1 MVMNISFILELILK
15 NLIKKILKRHEKTR
29 ASGEEAQVNI
39 EIIEKQMFILTEL
52 VVKLA
57 RVYYDSQ
64 VFIIDLHSRKKSYRA
79 KIIIYKL

>member
-1 MVMNISFILELILK
+1 MK
-15 NLIKKILKRHEKTR
+15 KTR

-57 RVYYDSQ
+57 RDYFDCQ
-64 VFIIDLHSRKKSYRA
+64 EFIFT
-79 KIIIYKL
+79 